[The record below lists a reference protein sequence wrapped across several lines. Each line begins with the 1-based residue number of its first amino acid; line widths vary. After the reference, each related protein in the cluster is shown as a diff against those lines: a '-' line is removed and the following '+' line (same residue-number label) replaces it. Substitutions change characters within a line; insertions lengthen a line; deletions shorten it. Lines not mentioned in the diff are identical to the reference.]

1 MFKVHV
7 YVYTLGCSEMSKIQV
22 RVSFQPVPTGSV
34 SWASCEGYSDIHSS
48 VLLGGNLCPKN
59 VVSGHFSVFFA
70 FLFISRRSV

>member
-1 MFKVHV
+1 MNR
-7 YVYTLGCSEMSKIQV
+7 IQV
-22 RVSFQPVPTGSV
+22 RVPLQPVPTGSV